1 MKKLALI
8 ALPLVLASC
17 TMAGPTEG
25 TYTLA
30 PQAVVKPAGPVYA
43 PAGTAKINETLGVT
57 RTTITLTG
65 MAPYAIYVA
74 HYHKMGTAAPMG
86 SAPATNTNM
95 AMSTTD
101 AAATT
106 TASTTDTTVAASTD
120 MTTTVTMA
128 PVTAAPNPCN
138 SDGPAIMESR
148 MIAQA
153 SADGKVTLS
162 GIVPT
167 ALIRDAAYINV
178 HHGRD
183 FSGALADSGVICT
196 PITMTMR

>member
-17 TMAGPTEG
+17 TLAGPTEDN
-25 TYTLA
+25 YTFA
-30 PQAVVKPAGPVYA
+30 PQAVVKPVGPTYA
-43 PAGTAKINETLGVT
+43 PAGTAQVQEALGVT
-57 RTTITLTG
+57 RTTLTLTG

-74 HYHKMGTAAPMG
+74 HYHKAGAAP
-86 SAPATNTNM
+86 AAATPAATTTQ
-95 AMSTTD
+95 ASTGTD

-106 TASTTDTTVAASTD
+106 STTTMTPMSD
-120 MTTTVTMA
+120 MTSASVCST
-128 PVTAAPNPCN
+128 N
-138 SDGPAIMESR
+138 GPAIMESR

-153 SADGKVTLS
+153 SADGKVTLE
-162 GIVPT
+162 GMVPT
-167 ALIRDAAYINV
+167 AVIRDAAYINV

-196 PITMTMR
+196 PVTVR

>member
-30 PQAVVKPAGPVYA
+30 PQAIVKSASPVYA
-43 PAGTAKINETLGVT
+43 PAGTAKINEALGVT

-74 HYHKMGTAAPMG
+74 HYHKMGTAAPMN
-86 SAPATNTNM
+86 SAPAAN
-95 AMSTTD
+95 
-101 AAATT
+101 T
-106 TASTTDTTVAASTD
+106 TAGTD
-120 MTTTVTMA
+120 MNTTVTMA
-128 PVTAAPNPCN
+128 PVTDTASNACSSN
-138 SDGPAIMESR
+138 GPAIMESR

-153 SADGKVTLS
+153 SADGTVTLS

-167 ALIRDAAYINV
+167 ATIRDAAYINV

-183 FSGALADSGVICT
+183 FSGALADSGVVCT

>member
-43 PAGTAKINETLGVT
+43 PAGTAKISETLGVT

-95 AMSTTD
+95 AMSSTD
-101 AAATT
+101 ATT

>member
-1 MKKLALI
+1 M
-8 ALPLVLASC
+8 
-17 TMAGPTEG
+17 
-25 TYTLA
+25 
-30 PQAVVKPAGPVYA
+30 KPAGPVYA
-43 PAGTAKINETLGVT
+43 PAGTAKISETLGVT

-95 AMSTTD
+95 AMSSTD
-101 AAATT
+101 ATATT
-106 TASTTDTTVAASTD
+106 TASTSTTSTDTTVAASTD

-153 SADGKVTLS
+153 SADGKVTLT

>member
-17 TMAGPTEG
+17 TMAGPTDAK
-25 TYTLA
+25 YTFA
-30 PQAVVKPAGPVYA
+30 PQAVVKQVGPTYA
-43 PAGTAKINETLGVT
+43 PAGTAQVQEALGVT
-57 RTTITLTG
+57 RTTLTLTG

-74 HYHKMGTAAPMG
+74 HYHRPGAAPAAATPATAPAATTTATTTAATTTAAPTG
-86 SAPATNTNM
+86 A
-95 AMSTTD
+95 D

-106 TASTTDTTVAASTD
+106 STTTTTTMAPMTD
-120 MTTTVTMA
+120 MTSANVCSS
-128 PVTAAPNPCN
+128 N
-138 SDGPAIMESR
+138 GPAIMESR

-153 SADGKVTLS
+153 SADGTVTLQ

-167 ALIRDAAYINV
+167 ALVRDAAYINV

-196 PITMTMR
+196 PVTVR